1 MNAPS
6 TAPVRKMNGLG
17 NEIVVLDLRAEN
29 PPLSGEQACA
39 INDLPGLAFDQLM
52 VLRPPVTAQTLA
64 RIEIYNNDGSL
75 AGACGNGMRCVAL
88 TVFEQTGEATQVFE
102 TDAGLLRADVD
113 SADSITVDMGR
124 PRFDWAEI
132 PLRDPF
138 DDTTRIEL
146 QAGPIDNPILHTPSV
161 VNVGNPHAVFW
172 VADVDAI
179 GLDRVGA
186 LLENHPI
193 FPERANISIAQVLAP
208 DHVRVRTWERG
219 AGITRACGS
228 AACATLV
235 CGARMGKLQRQATV
249 TLPGGDLVIAW
260 GDDDRIRM
268 TGPAEL
274 EAHGAL
280 HLGASGEVTI
290 GTLEPA

>member
-1 MNAPS
+1 MTPQS
-6 TAPVRKMNGLG
+6 TIPFVKMNGLG
-17 NEIVVLDLRAEN
+17 NDFVVVDGR
-29 PPLSGEQACA
+29 G
-39 INDLPGLAFDQLM
+39 G
-52 VLRPPVTAQTLA
+52 PV
-64 RIEIYNNDGSL
+64 RIEAEEAVHLANRENGIGCDQVIVLEPAKTGDVRMRILNADGSEV
-75 AGACGNGMRCVAL
+75 GACGNATRCVAYLLASETGRPRVAIETPSGAL
-88 TVFEQTGEATQVFE
+88 TATVQSI
-102 TDAGLLRADVD
+102 DR
-113 SADSITVDMGR
+113 ITVDMGE
-124 PRFDWAEI
+124 PRFAWDQI
-132 PLRDPF
+132 PLAEPF
-138 DDTTRIEL
+138 HDTRAIEL
-146 QAGPIDNPILHTPSV
+146 QVGPIDQPVLHSPSV

-260 GDDDRIRM
+260 GDDDRVRM

-280 HLGASGEVTI
+280 HLGTSGEITI